1 MLRLFLGIGLLSAT
15 ALTPPAFAADA
26 RTLQIVVSTD
36 RQSLAVYDGDQVV
49 ATSKVSTGKQGHST
63 PNGIFS
69 ILEKERYHASNIYS
83 NSPMPFMQRLTW
95 SGIALHES
103 GYVPGYPAS
112 HGCVRMPKSFAQ
124 KLYQMT
130 APGVHVVIT
139 NQPLVPQP
147 IEHATLFQP
156 SAPALDLPLFSD
168 LQLRPTNAAFL
179 PKSEPIQVAT
189 NDTASLPVPPAA
201 PRLALADQAPLR
213 ILITR
218 RDLRGNVRD
227 LQALL
232 TGMGYD
238 AGAPDGMLG
247 PTTVQAIQDFKKAH
261 NVTTTGG
268 LVSAELMKAVYAIA
282 GKGEPPNGEVMVRQA
297 FKPVFEAPA
306 AIADPEEA
314 LGTHFFTA
322 HDVDKIDGKA
332 EWYGVTL
339 ENNLSRD
346 AMKRLGITSEEQSGS
361 LNAAGHAL
369 DRITIPDDARRK
381 IEDMLTAG
389 SSLTISDTGVGPETG
404 DGTDFIT
411 ITKNGGSS
419 NRG

>member
-1 MLRLFLGIGLLSAT
+1 MLRIVLGIGLLSAT
-15 ALTPPAFAADA
+15 ALVHPALAAEA

-69 ILEKERYHASNIYS
+69 ILEKERFHASNIYS

-103 GYVPGYPAS
+103 GYVPNYPAS
-112 HGCVRMPKSFAQ
+112 HGCVRMPKAFAQ

-130 APGVHVVIT
+130 APGMHVVIT

-147 IEHATLFQP
+147 IEHATLFHP
-156 SAPALDLPLFSD
+156 PAAMTDAPLFSG
-168 LQLRPTNAAFL
+168 LELRPTNAAF
-179 PKSEPIQVAT
+179 PSTSEPVQVAT
-189 NDTASLPVPPAA
+189 NDTASLPVPPAP
-201 PRLALADQAPLR
+201 PRLSLADRAPLK

-218 RDLRGNVRD
+218 RDLRANVRD

-232 TGMGYD
+232 NGMGYD

-247 PTTVQAIQDFKKAH
+247 RTTVQAIEDFKKAH
-261 NVTTTGG
+261 DVKTTGG
-268 LVSAELMKAVYAIA
+268 LVSAELMKAVYAVA

-306 AIADPEEA
+306 VIADPQEA

-322 HDVDKIDGKA
+322 HDIDTIDGRA

-339 ENNLSRD
+339 ENDLSRET
-346 AMKRLGITSEEQSGS
+346 MKRLGITSEDQSGS

-369 DRITIPDDARRK
+369 DRITIPDEARRK
-381 IEDMLTAG
+381 IEDMLTSG

-411 ITKNGGSS
+411 ITKNGGGSKK
-419 NRG
+419 G